1 MSIFIHHPGTGTTL
15 NLAECVVLASEPEG
29 SVPGPVP
36 ASVAGMLR
44 LRYPEGG
51 RVWLMAVSEGESW
64 DDGTHREVVVLDSG
78 SDHGAVRL
86 LRDGDD
92 VKYRDDVH
100 DLFVDIF

>member
-15 NLAECVVLASEPEG
+15 NLAECVVLAREPEG
-29 SVPGPVP
+29 PVP
-36 ASVAGMLR
+36 DAVRASVAGMLR
-44 LRYPEGG
+44 LRYPDG

-64 DDGTHREVVVLDSG
+64 DSGTHREVVVLDSG
-78 SDHGAVRL
+78 SDHGAVLL